1 MTDARLVVVSPTDLA
16 AGFRLAGAATLVSD
30 DPAQAGEVILRLLA
44 DGERGVIAVY
54 APLFE
59 GLDPD
64 FQRRLHA
71 SVAPVI
77 VELPTG
83 SGAEDEGARRLRLA
97 ERLQNAIGYHVTF
110 SEDDQ

>member
-16 AGFRLAGAATLVSD
+16 DGFRLAGVATVVSD
-30 DPAQAGEVILRLLA
+30 DASQAGEAIRQLLA

-54 APLFE
+54 SPLFE

-64 FQRRLHA
+64 LQRRLHA

-83 SGAEDEGARRLRLA
+83 SGAEEDDARRLRLA
-97 ERLQNAIGYHVTF
+97 ERLRNAIGYHVTF